1 MLLLLLLL
9 YLQQLLLL
17 LLLLAPWLLLYVV
30 YDALHRRYH
39 LVIWRTCG
47 CSAILY
53 PKRSVPFAL
62 YSVLYPYPSVY
73 FSQSNRPGCGWGWAG
88 PAVAA
93 RRPASRPLR
102 RHGMAGRRA
111 LVALPVLPIR

>member
-1 MLLLLLLL
+1 MHAAARHRSYRCCSCFATATALLLLLLLLL

-53 PKRSVPFAL
+53 PKRSVPFSL

-73 FSQSNRPGCGWGWAG
+73 FS
-88 PAVAA
+88 
-93 RRPASRPLR
+93 
-102 RHGMAGRRA
+102 
-111 LVALPVLPIR
+111 